1 MLFGLMN
8 APAVFQRC
16 MLQVLAGLNPED
28 GPDHIA
34 VYLDDIVVFSKDL
47 AEAQGESSPGF

>member
-1 MLFGLMN
+1 
-8 APAVFQRC
+8 

-47 AEAQGESSPGF
+47 AEAQGEFSPGFWEIRRCLVETESK